1 MFIVSGW
8 DGRRGMRV
16 QVIPGLSCGRFI
28 AGGRGGRT
36 VWREAES
43 MAGVSACVN
52 ALNHQK
58 KNGAVDY

>member
-1 MFIVSGW
+1 M
-8 DGRRGMRV
+8 
-16 QVIPGLSCGRFI
+16 IPGLSCGRFI